1 MVVCIY
7 LGRLIARGEG
17 DSLIAGYNTA
27 KKEEREHY
35 NIGRLRRLSSMVMYG
50 VAALLP
56 LFGIAPTLPGQWAM
70 IATPALAIILIVGV
84 IVCITWGDKWTRK
97 H

>member
-1 MVVCIY
+1 
-7 LGRLIARGEG
+7 
-17 DSLIAGYNTA
+17 
-27 KKEEREHY
+27 
-35 NIGRLRRLSSMVMYG
+35 MVMYG
-50 VAALLP
+50 VAALIP

-97 H
+97 N